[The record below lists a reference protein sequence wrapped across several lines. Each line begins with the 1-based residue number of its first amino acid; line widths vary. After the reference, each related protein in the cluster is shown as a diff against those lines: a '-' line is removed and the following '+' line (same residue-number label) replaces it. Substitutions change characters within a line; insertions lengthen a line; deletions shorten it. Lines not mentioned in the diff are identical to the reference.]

1 MCEEVSRQATL
12 PATGSSSVRAMDAV
26 VSDILPWI
34 EQNLFDERVRVKT
47 ITSKSGYGHSH
58 FQRAFR
64 DRTGYNLGEYIR
76 LRRVMRAAVAVIAT
90 NKGLLDIAVENGF
103 TSQQNFTR
111 TFRKYLTLTPGAFR
125 NQYGHDLHACERFL
139 SERLSPDTAPWLRLA
154 LASHQ
159 YGSPLFC
166 AA

>member
-1 MCEEVSRQATL
+1 MCEKVSSEAKP
-12 PATGSSSVRAMDAV
+12 PAPDSHSVKAIDAV

-47 ITSKSGYGHSH
+47 ITRKSGYGHWH

-64 DRTGYNLGEYIR
+64 DRTGYNLGQYIR

-90 NKGLLDIAVENGF
+90 NKSLLDIAVENGF
-103 TSQQNFTR
+103 SSQQNFTR
-111 TFRKYLTLTPGAFR
+111 TFRKYLLLTPGAFR
-125 NQYGHDLHACERFL
+125 DHYGHDLPACERYL
-139 SERLSPDTAPWLRLA
+139 AERIIPGAAPWLRAA
-154 LASHQ
+154 LAGHEHSTAV
-159 YGSPLFC
+159 SC